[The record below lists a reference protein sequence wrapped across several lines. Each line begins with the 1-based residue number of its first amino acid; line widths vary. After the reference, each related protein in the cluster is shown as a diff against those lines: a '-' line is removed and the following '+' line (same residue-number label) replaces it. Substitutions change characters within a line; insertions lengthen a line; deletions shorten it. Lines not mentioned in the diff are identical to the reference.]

1 VTDFFCI
8 QTFQKRSK
16 DVVNLSQADPSKE
29 VLCRERLLSKEEK
42 SLMQDG
48 RQRWVEVEN
57 WLAGKVSSAE
67 LAAVSVSNYLK
78 RKRPRDDSE

>member
-1 VTDFFCI
+1 
-8 QTFQKRSK
+8 
-16 DVVNLSQADPSKE
+16 
-29 VLCRERLLSKEEK
+29 
-42 SLMQDG
+42 MQDG
-48 RQRWVEVEN
+48 RQRWAEVEN